1 MIYEKVLLK
10 NGSSTSTL
18 IEIKAC
24 EELPLGQKK
33 HTNILNKTRETV
45 FKLEGAKLSEITMVS
60 PILIVVVVLI
70 TASIGPY
77 IGTSFALHDST
88 LGVNT
93 WLASDNSTQLNTI
106 DLLCAVNT
114 NPAVPTSIPIII
126 NILPRFFLSMPFCY
140 HRLLFLGFGAKCSIV
155 NKCQNWLFGLSFAI
169 PTPFIIS

>member
-1 MIYEKVLLK
+1 M
-10 NGSSTSTL
+10 GSSTSTL
-18 IEIKAC
+18 FEIKAC

-45 FKLEGAKLSEITMVS
+45 FKLEGEKLSEITMVN
-60 PILIVVVVLI
+60 PILIVVVLI

-106 DLLCAVNT
+106 DLN
-114 NPAVPTSIPIII
+114 NGPTAPTADA
-126 NILPRFFLSMPFCY
+126 
-140 HRLLFLGFGAKCSIV
+140 GAAAETEDDV
-155 NKCQNWLFGLSFAI
+155 VEDDEEPEET
-169 PTPFIIS
+169 PTDENETDEEEE

>member
-1 MIYEKVLLK
+1 MLLLK

-24 EELPLGQKK
+24 EELLGQKK
-33 HTNILNKTRETV
+33 QTNISNKTRETV
-45 FKLEGAKLSEITMVS
+45 FKLEGAKLSELTMVN

-77 IGTSFALHDST
+77 MGTSFALHDST

-106 DLLCAVNT
+106 DLN
-114 NPAVPTSIPIII
+114 NGPTAPTADA
-126 NILPRFFLSMPFCY
+126 
-140 HRLLFLGFGAKCSIV
+140 GGAAETEDEV
-155 NKCQNWLFGLSFAI
+155 VEDEEVDEEPEET
-169 PTPFIIS
+169 PTDENETDGEDE